1 MKENS
6 IRRAV
11 REGRAALGTGLKE
24 FASRGVPWIIEQ
36 AGFDYCA
43 IDHEHGAFD
52 METIGNLASW
62 FQATNVSAIV
72 RIHKSFAHLIP
83 GILDQGIMDIQVS
96 EVETA
101 EEARAIVRLAK
112 YPPMGNRGISGQG
125 PHTGYKSYGAR
136 HATEYAPWANENIII
151 FPSIESLEGLEKVEE
166 IAAVEGI
173 DMIAYGHAD
182 LSAQLG
188 VHLPRAPD
196 FQSGGAADRGGMQC
210 ARQAHPGIGGDRGAD
225 RGILATRVQGAEPA
239 RERCEHVSRR
249 DESARGPCTRT
260 VEVDRGTDPITV
272 PPKINPTPQG

>member
-24 FASRGVPWIIEQ
+24 FASRGVPWIIEA

-52 METIGNLASW
+52 METIANMASW

-83 GILDQGIMDIQVS
+83 GILDQGIMGIQVS

-101 EEARAIVRLAK
+101 QEARAIVRLAK
-112 YPPMGNRGISGQG
+112 YPPIGNRGISGQG

-151 FPSIESLEGLEKVEE
+151 CPSIESLEGLENVEE

-173 DMIAYGHAD
+173 DMIAYGHSD

-188 VHLPRAPD
+188 VH
-196 FQSGGAADRGGMQC
+196 
-210 ARQAHPGIGGDRGAD
+210 
-225 RGILATRVQGAEPA
+225 RV
-239 RERCEHVSRR
+239 
-249 DESARGPCTRT
+249 ARGPGECRCRHIVAGRRGDARRGRGGRSRQRSPRSRTRAHRA
-260 VEVDRGTDPITV
+260 ERRA
-272 PPKINPTPQG
+272 